1 MITKYL
7 IKQVDITPDP
17 DSDAKPFKLEYYL
30 LEGEVN
36 YIAELIGKKVYGIGI
51 IQKNSPSLMNEERVL
66 NFSCCRETTE
76 EIIQKLIKNTVT
88 PTELPYILD
97 DMLGV

>member
-1 MITKYL
+1 MISKYL
-7 IKQVDITPDP
+7 IKQIDITPCP

-36 YIAELIGKKVYGIGI
+36 YIIELAGKKVYGIGI
-51 IQKNSPSLMNEERVL
+51 VQKNSPCVMNEERVL
-66 NFSCCRETTE
+66 NFSCSRESTE
-76 EIIQKLIKNTVT
+76 QVLSKLIRNTVT
-88 PTELPYILD
+88 PIELPFILD